1 MNKSLGINRD
11 KYLNELIKRMNNG
24 LIKVITGLRRCG
36 KTYLLNE
43 IFYKYLISINV
54 KKDHIIIIS
63 LEDLENR
70 KYKDPYLL
78 NEHVKSLIRDDGMY
92 YIMIDEIQEVNDF
105 VPLLNTWIKNKQM
118 DVYVTGSNSRFLS
131 KDIITEFRGR
141 GDIVHLFPL
150 SFKEFYEYRKGNFDE
165 IFDEFLHFGGMPFIL
180 KREDKLMKIN
190 YLKDLYREIYI
201 KDIKERYKIRNDSE
215 LVKLLCILASS
226 VGSLTNLT
234 KLEHTFKS
242 VKKVSASRNTINA
255 YLEILEDSYLVKKSL
270 RYDIKGKKYI
280 NSLNKIYFTD
290 LGLRNALLNFR
301 EFEIPHLME
310 NLIFNELSIRGYALD
325 IGIVESYIKNEK
337 NNNIRTQIE
346 IDFIA
351 SRGDTKY
358 YIQSVFNVFEEAKLI
373 QEIRPFTKVNDSF
386 KKILIFRENISPR
399 IDENGIIM
407 ISLKDFLLDENI
419 LEKC

>member
-1 MNKSLGINRD
+1 
-11 KYLNELIKRMNNG
+11 
-24 LIKVITGLRRCG
+24 
-36 KTYLLNE
+36 
-43 IFYKYLISINV
+43 
-54 KKDHIIIIS
+54 
-63 LEDLENR
+63 
-70 KYKDPYLL
+70 
-78 NEHVKSLIRDDGMY
+78 
-92 YIMIDEIQEVNDF
+92 
-105 VPLLNTWIKNKQM
+105 M

-150 SFKEFYEYRKGNFDE
+150 SFKEFYDYRQGNFDE
-165 IFDEFLHFGGMPFIL
+165 VLDEFLYFGGMPFIL

-190 YLKDLYREIYI
+190 YLKDLYQEIYL
-201 KDIKERYKIRNDSE
+201 KDIKERYKIRNDSL
-215 LVKLLCILASS
+215 LVELLCILASS
-226 VGSLTNLT
+226 VGSLTNPT
-234 KLEHTFKS
+234 KLEHTFNS
-242 VKKVSASRNTINA
+242 VKKVSVSRNTINS
-255 YLEILEDSYLVKKSL
+255 YLEILEDSYLIKKSL

-337 NNNIRTQIE
+337 NNNVRTQIE

-358 YIQSVFNVFEEAKLI
+358 YIQSAFNVFDEAKLI

-386 KKILIFRENISPR
+386 KKY
-399 IDENGIIM
+399 
-407 ISLKDFLLDENI
+407 
-419 LEKC
+419 

>member
-1 MNKSLGINRD
+1 MINRD

-54 KKDHIIIIS
+54 KKDHIIMIS

-150 SFKEFYEYRKGNFDE
+150 SFKEFYEYRQGNFDE
-165 IFDEFLHFGGMPFIL
+165 ILDEFLHFGGMPFIL

-190 YLKDLYREIYI
+190 YLKDLYREIYL

-215 LVKLLCILASS
+215 LVELLCILASS
-226 VGSLTNLT
+226 VGSLTNPT

-242 VKKVSASRNTINA
+242 VKKVSASRNTINT

-386 KKILIFRENISPR
+386 KKILIVRENISPR

>member
-1 MNKSLGINRD
+1 MINRD

-190 YLKDLYREIYI
+190 YLKDLYREIYL

-215 LVKLLCILASS
+215 LVELLCILASS

-234 KLEHTFKS
+234 KLEDTFKS
-242 VKKVSASRNTINA
+242 VKKVSVSRNTINA

-386 KKILIFRENISPR
+386 KKILIVRENISPR

>member
-1 MNKSLGINRD
+1 MINRD

-36 KTYLLNE
+36 KSYLLNE

-54 KKDHIIIIS
+54 KKDHIIMIS

-92 YIMIDEIQEVNDF
+92 YIMIGEIQEVNDF

-141 GDIVHLFPL
+141 SDIVHLFPL
-150 SFKEFYEYRKGNFDE
+150 SFKEFYEYRQGNFDE
-165 IFDEFLHFGGMPFIL
+165 ILDEFLHFGGMPFIL

-190 YLKDLYREIYI
+190 YLKDLYREIYL

-215 LVKLLCILASS
+215 LVELLCILASS
-226 VGSLTNLT
+226 VGSLTNPT

-242 VKKVSASRNTINA
+242 VKKVSVSRNTINA

-301 EFEIPHLME
+301 EVEIPHLME

-386 KKILIFRENISPR
+386 KKILIVRENISPR

-407 ISLKDFLLDENI
+407 ISLKDFLLNENI

>member
-1 MNKSLGINRD
+1 MINRD

-36 KTYLLNE
+36 KSYLLNE

-54 KKDHIIIIS
+54 KKDHIIMIS

-78 NEHVKSLIRDDGMY
+78 NEYVKSLIREDGMY

-118 DVYVTGSNSRFLS
+118 DVYVTGSNSRFLL

-150 SFKEFYEYRKGNFDE
+150 SFKEFYDYRQGNFDE
-165 IFDEFLHFGGMPFIL
+165 VLDEFLHFGGMPFIL

-190 YLKDLYREIYI
+190 YLKDWYQEIYL
-201 KDIKERYKIRNDSE
+201 KDIKERYKIRNDSL
-215 LVKLLCILASS
+215 LVELLCILASL
-226 VGSLTNLT
+226 VGSLTNPT
-234 KLEHTFKS
+234 KLEHTFNS
-242 VKKVSASRNTINA
+242 VKKVSVSRNTINS
-255 YLEILEDSYLVKKSL
+255 YLEILEDSYLIKKSL

-325 IGIVESYIKNEK
+325 IGIVESYIKNKK
-337 NNNIRTQIE
+337 NNNVRTQIE

-358 YIQSVFNVFEEAKLI
+358 YIQSAFNVFDEAKLI

-386 KKILIFRENISPR
+386 KKILIVRENISPR
-399 IDENGIIM
+399 VDENGIIM

>member
-1 MNKSLGINRD
+1 MINRD

-54 KKDHIIIIS
+54 KKDHIIMIS
-63 LEDLENR
+63 LEDLKNR

-165 IFDEFLHFGGMPFIL
+165 IFDEFLHFGEMPFIL

-190 YLKDLYREIYI
+190 YLKDLYREIYL

-215 LVKLLCILASS
+215 LVELLCILASS

-386 KKILIFRENISPR
+386 KKILIVRENISPR

>member
-1 MNKSLGINRD
+1 MINRD

-54 KKDHIIIIS
+54 KKDHIIMIS

-190 YLKDLYREIYI
+190 YLKDLYREIYL

-215 LVKLLCILASS
+215 LAELLCILASS

-386 KKILIFRENISPR
+386 KKILIVRENISPR

>member
-1 MNKSLGINRD
+1 MINRD

-54 KKDHIIIIS
+54 KKDHIIMIS
-63 LEDLENR
+63 LEDLKNR
-70 KYKDPYLL
+70 KYKNPYLL

-190 YLKDLYREIYI
+190 YLKDLYREIYL

-215 LVKLLCILASS
+215 LVELLCILASS
-226 VGSLTNLT
+226 VGSLTNPT

-386 KKILIFRENISPR
+386 KKILIVRENISPR
-399 IDENGIIM
+399 IDENGIIK
-407 ISLKDFLLDENI
+407 ISLKDYLLDENI
-419 LEKC
+419 L

>member
-1 MNKSLGINRD
+1 MINRD

-36 KTYLLNE
+36 KTCLLNE

-54 KKDHIIIIS
+54 KKDHIIMIS
-63 LEDLENR
+63 LEDLKNR

-190 YLKDLYREIYI
+190 YLKDLYREIYL

-215 LVKLLCILASS
+215 LVELLCILASS

-386 KKILIFRENISPR
+386 KKILIVRENISPR

>member
-1 MNKSLGINRD
+1 MINRD

-36 KTYLLNE
+36 KSYLLNE

-54 KKDHIIIIS
+54 KKDHIIMIS

-150 SFKEFYEYRKGNFDE
+150 SFKEFYEYRQGNFDE
-165 IFDEFLHFGGMPFIL
+165 ILDEFLHFGGMPFIL

-190 YLKDLYREIYI
+190 YLKDLYREIYL

-215 LVKLLCILASS
+215 LVELLCILASS
-226 VGSLTNLT
+226 VGSLTNPT

-242 VKKVSASRNTINA
+242 VKKVSASRNTINT

-325 IGIVESYIKNEK
+325 IGVVESYIKNEK

-358 YIQSVFNVFEEAKLI
+358 YIQSFSNVFEEAKLI

-386 KKILIFRENISPR
+386 KKILIVRENISPR

>member
-1 MNKSLGINRD
+1 MINRD

-54 KKDHIIIIS
+54 KKDHIIMIS
-63 LEDLENR
+63 LEDLKNR

-150 SFKEFYEYRKGNFDE
+150 SFKEFYEYRQGNFDE
-165 IFDEFLHFGGMPFIL
+165 ILDEFLHFGGMPFIL

-190 YLKDLYREIYI
+190 YLKDLYREIYL

-215 LVKLLCILASS
+215 LVELLCILASS

-386 KKILIFRENISPR
+386 KKILIVRENISPR

>member
-1 MNKSLGINRD
+1 
-11 KYLNELIKRMNNG
+11 
-24 LIKVITGLRRCG
+24 
-36 KTYLLNE
+36 
-43 IFYKYLISINV
+43 
-54 KKDHIIIIS
+54 
-63 LEDLENR
+63 
-70 KYKDPYLL
+70 
-78 NEHVKSLIRDDGMY
+78 
-92 YIMIDEIQEVNDF
+92 
-105 VPLLNTWIKNKQM
+105 M

-150 SFKEFYEYRKGNFDE
+150 SFKEFYDYRQGNFDE
-165 IFDEFLHFGGMPFIL
+165 VLDEFLYFGGMPFIL

-190 YLKDLYREIYI
+190 YLKDLYQEIYL
-201 KDIKERYKIRNDSE
+201 KDIKERYKIRNDSL
-215 LVKLLCILASS
+215 LVELLCILASS
-226 VGSLTNLT
+226 VGSLTNPT
-234 KLEHTFKS
+234 KLEHTFNS
-242 VKKVSASRNTINA
+242 VKKVSVSRNTINS
-255 YLEILEDSYLVKKSL
+255 YLEILEDSYLIKKSL

-337 NNNIRTQIE
+337 NNNVRTQIE

-358 YIQSVFNVFEEAKLI
+358 YIQSAFNVFDEAKLI

-386 KKILIFRENISPR
+386 KKILIVRENISPR
-399 IDENGIIM
+399 VDENGIIM

>member
-1 MNKSLGINRD
+1 MINRD

-54 KKDHIIIIS
+54 KKDHIIMIS

-150 SFKEFYEYRKGNFDE
+150 SFKEFYEYRQGNFDE
-165 IFDEFLHFGGMPFIL
+165 ILDEFLHFGGMPFIL

-190 YLKDLYREIYI
+190 YLKDLYREIYL

-215 LVKLLCILASS
+215 LVELLCILASS
-226 VGSLTNLT
+226 VGSLTNPT

-242 VKKVSASRNTINA
+242 VKKVSVSRNTINA

-386 KKILIFRENISPR
+386 KKILIVRENISPR

>member
-1 MNKSLGINRD
+1 MINRD
-11 KYLNELIKRMNNG
+11 KYLNELIKRRNNG

-70 KYKDPYLL
+70 RYKDPYLL

-190 YLKDLYREIYI
+190 YLKDLYREIYL

-215 LVKLLCILASS
+215 LIELLCILASS
-226 VGSLTNLT
+226 VGSLTNPT

-386 KKILIFRENISPR
+386 KKILIVRENISPR

>member
-1 MNKSLGINRD
+1 MINRD

-190 YLKDLYREIYI
+190 YLKDLYREIYL

-215 LVKLLCILASS
+215 LAELLCILASS

-386 KKILIFRENISPR
+386 KKILIVRENISPR

>member
-1 MNKSLGINRD
+1 
-11 KYLNELIKRMNNG
+11 
-24 LIKVITGLRRCG
+24 
-36 KTYLLNE
+36 
-43 IFYKYLISINV
+43 
-54 KKDHIIIIS
+54 
-63 LEDLENR
+63 
-70 KYKDPYLL
+70 
-78 NEHVKSLIRDDGMY
+78 
-92 YIMIDEIQEVNDF
+92 
-105 VPLLNTWIKNKQM
+105 M

-150 SFKEFYEYRKGNFDE
+150 SFKEFYDYRQGNFDE
-165 IFDEFLHFGGMPFIL
+165 VLDEFLYFGGMPFIL

-190 YLKDLYREIYI
+190 YLKDLYQEIYL
-201 KDIKERYKIRNDSE
+201 KDIKERYKIRNDSL
-215 LVKLLCILASS
+215 LVELLCILASS
-226 VGSLTNLT
+226 VGSLTNPT
-234 KLEHTFKS
+234 KLEHTFNS
-242 VKKVSASRNTINA
+242 VKKVTVSRNTINS
-255 YLEILEDSYLVKKSL
+255 YLEILEDSYLIKKSL

-337 NNNIRTQIE
+337 NNNVRTQIE

-358 YIQSVFNVFEEAKLI
+358 YIQSAFNVFDEAKLI
-373 QEIRPFTKVNDSF
+373 QEIKPFTKVNDSF
-386 KKILIFRENISPR
+386 KKILIVRENISLR
-399 IDENGIIM
+399 VDENGIIM

>member
-1 MNKSLGINRD
+1 MINRD

-190 YLKDLYREIYI
+190 YLKDLYREIYL

-215 LVKLLCILASS
+215 LVELLCILASS

-386 KKILIFRENISPR
+386 KKILIVRENISPR

>member
-1 MNKSLGINRD
+1 
-11 KYLNELIKRMNNG
+11 
-24 LIKVITGLRRCG
+24 
-36 KTYLLNE
+36 
-43 IFYKYLISINV
+43 
-54 KKDHIIIIS
+54 
-63 LEDLENR
+63 
-70 KYKDPYLL
+70 
-78 NEHVKSLIRDDGMY
+78 
-92 YIMIDEIQEVNDF
+92 
-105 VPLLNTWIKNKQM
+105 M

-150 SFKEFYEYRKGNFDE
+150 SFKEFYDYRQGNFDE
-165 IFDEFLHFGGMPFIL
+165 VLDEFLYFGGMPFIL

-190 YLKDLYREIYI
+190 YLKDLYQEIYL
-201 KDIKERYKIRNDSE
+201 KDIKERYKIRNDSLLDE
-215 LVKLLCILASS
+215 LLCILASL
-226 VGSLTNLT
+226 VGSLTNPT
-234 KLEHTFKS
+234 KLEHTFNS
-242 VKKVSASRNTINA
+242 VKKVSVSRNTINS
-255 YLEILEDSYLVKKSL
+255 YLEILEDSYLIKKSL

-337 NNNIRTQIE
+337 NNNVRTQIE

-358 YIQSVFNVFEEAKLI
+358 YIQSAFNVFDEAKLI

-386 KKILIFRENISPR
+386 KKILIVRENISPR
-399 IDENGIIM
+399 VDENGIIM

>member
-1 MNKSLGINRD
+1 MINRD

-54 KKDHIIIIS
+54 KKDHIIMIS
-63 LEDLENR
+63 LEDLKNR

-190 YLKDLYREIYI
+190 YLKDLYREIYL

-215 LVKLLCILASS
+215 LVELLCILASS

-386 KKILIFRENISPR
+386 KKILIVRENISPR